1 MLHRHAK
8 NERSRV
14 RARQQVFVFRLHR
27 FTGKAF
33 SFIHRGLWVKAFIK
47 RLHPLCTDA
56 APLKACT
63 HTEPMGG
70 EKRGRGTEKRPI
82 YAGLPARF
90 FTPVG
95 EGENRKGEP

>member
-1 MLHRHAK
+1 MQKMNALACARV
-8 NERSRV
+8 SRFSFFAFTASPV
-14 RARQQVFVFRLHR
+14 RR
-27 FTGKAF
+27 F

-63 HTEPMGG
+63 RTEPMGG
-70 EKRGRGTEKRPI
+70 EKWGRGTEKRPI